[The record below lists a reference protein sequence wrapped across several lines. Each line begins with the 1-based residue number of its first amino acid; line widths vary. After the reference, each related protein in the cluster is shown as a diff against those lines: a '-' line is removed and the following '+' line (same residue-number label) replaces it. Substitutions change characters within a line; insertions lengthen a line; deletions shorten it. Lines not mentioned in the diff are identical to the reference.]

1 MERITGHQDRHRR
14 LIHIIVS
21 PVVLGLL
28 FYGVITPTG
37 LVMRALGKDPLGLAY
52 DREAESYWIKRQ
64 PPAPDTMRD
73 QF

>member
-1 MERITGHQDRHRR
+1 MNRLWTRFGL
-14 LIHIIVS
+14 LIHAIVS

-37 LVMRALGKDPLGLAY
+37 LIMRALGKDPLGLAY
-52 DREAESYWIKRQ
+52 EPAAESYWIKRR
-64 PPAPDTMRD
+64 PPAPETMRD